1 MEEVEK
7 LKRLVSEAN
16 IQVNVLAQLCN
27 CSQSGMSKYIRGEC
41 VPGGLKLLA
50 IRNGLKK
57 YKEMIDEIIG
67 E

>member
-1 MEEVEK
+1 MKEVEI

-16 IQVNVLAQLCN
+16 VQVNILARLCN
-27 CSQSGMSKYIRGEC
+27 CSQSGMSKYLHDEC
-41 VPGGLKLLA
+41 IPGGLKLLS
-50 IRNGLKK
+50 IREGLKK